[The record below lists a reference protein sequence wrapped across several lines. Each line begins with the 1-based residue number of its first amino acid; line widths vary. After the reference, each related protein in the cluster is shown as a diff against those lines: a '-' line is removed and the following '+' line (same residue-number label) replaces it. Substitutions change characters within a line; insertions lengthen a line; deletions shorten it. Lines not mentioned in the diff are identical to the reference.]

1 MSIQSLIDNIASN
14 ANIDPGTAEQTV
26 GILLSIIQHEAPIVA
41 PQIFNL
47 IPGAPALARAND
59 VLNPENHHADG
70 ILGTVSNV
78 AGNFAGERIGALV
91 CGLAALKSTG
101 MSMDQANQAFLTVI
115 RHIRQKDRELVRKLF
130 AFVPALK
137 SHFNIPQTES

>member
-1 MSIQSLIDNIASN
+1 M
-14 ANIDPGTAEQTV
+14 
-26 GILLSIIQHEAPIVA
+26 
-41 PQIFNL
+41 
-47 IPGAPALARAND
+47 ARAND
-59 VLNPENHHADG
+59 VLNPENYHADG